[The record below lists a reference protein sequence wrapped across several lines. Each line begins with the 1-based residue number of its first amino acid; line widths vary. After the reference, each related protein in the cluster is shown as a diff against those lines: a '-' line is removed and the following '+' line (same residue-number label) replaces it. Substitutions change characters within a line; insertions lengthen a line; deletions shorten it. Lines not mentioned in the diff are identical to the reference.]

1 MKLLYSVVLVF
12 FIINVLQAQDEE
24 KDNSNISTFTDSRDG
39 TTYKAIEFSIPLE
52 GGVFVKR
59 TWMAENLKYEIGQGS
74 YCYKDEP
81 AYCTKFGKLY
91 TYLKAVDACPEGWRV
106 PTTNDWM
113 LLFSAYGGLHSA
125 GTALMEGGESGMD
138 LLLGGFGD
146 ASGLY
151 KGISIEGNYWD
162 SEEMGGNT
170 AGVITFHKGST
181 EVFHSK
187 IGKNHRSMT
196 RCIKE
201 Y

>member
-1 MKLLYSVVLVF
+1 MKLLYSVVF
-12 FIINVLQAQDEE
+12 SFILICGLRAQD
-24 KDNSNISTFTDSRDG
+24 KSDDNTFTFTDSRDG
-39 TTYKAIEFSIPLE
+39 TEYKAIEFAIPLE
-52 GGVFVKR
+52 GGVYIKR
-59 TWMAENLKYEIGQGS
+59 SWMAENLRYEVGQGS
-74 YCYKDEP
+74 FCYKDEP
-81 AYCTKFGKLY
+81 AYCEKFGKLY
-91 TYLKAVDACPEGWRV
+91 VYEKAVEACPEGWRV

-125 GTALMEGGESGMD
+125 GLALMEGGESGMD

-162 SEEMGGNT
+162 SEEMSENT
-170 AGVITFHKGST
+170 AGIITFHQGSS

-187 IGKNHRSMT
+187 IGKKNRSMT

>member
-1 MKLLYSVVLVF
+1 MKILYSVLCLFLLNVLV
-12 FIINVLQAQDEE
+12 AQE
-24 KDNSNISTFTDSRDG
+24 KEDNTFTLTDERDG
-39 TTYKAIEFSIPLE
+39 KTYKAIEFSIPLE
-52 GGVFVKR
+52 GGVFIKR
-59 TWMAENLKYEIGQGS
+59 SWMGENLRYEVGQGGF
-74 YCYKDEP
+74 CYKDEP
-81 AYCTKFGKLY
+81 AYCDKFGKLY
-91 TYLKAVDACPEGWRV
+91 TYEAAVEACPEGWRV

-125 GTALMEGGESGMD
+125 GLALMEKGESGME

-151 KGISIEGNYWD
+151 KGITIEGNYWD
-162 SEEMGGNT
+162 SEEMSGNT
-170 AGVITFHKGST
+170 AGVITFHRGST